1 MSIPDV
7 HAFAKKLLLY
17 AIAVF
22 RWIYKQNPHKSR
34 AKPVVSVNRILAE
47 IFSISG
53 YNVLIVTDVTYEFFK
68 K

>member
-7 HAFAKKLLLY
+7 HAFAEKLLLY

-34 AKPVVSVNRILAE
+34 AKPAGTTNRIFAE
-47 IFSISG
+47 TFCISG
-53 YNVLIVTDVTYEFFK
+53 YNILLLE
-68 K
+68 